1 MTAGPSDMAAEEPE
15 VNDDAGA
22 LLADES
28 ATELIAPGAVAETEG
43 ADDGA
48 ADDEGLVESPPIPW
62 SPLLY
67 TTLAVLTALSFV
79 SFGFEPKALV
89 VAFASCVLAVL
100 SFIDV
105 EHRLL
110 PNRIVLPAF
119 GIVLVAH
126 LAIEPD
132 RAVEWL
138 LAGPAAAAFL
148 AAPLVIRRD
157 AMGLGDV
164 KLALL
169 LGAAVGWKVFL
180 AIVLGCF
187 AMLPFAAAMLV
198 RNGSIKGATLPF
210 GPFLAFGTVLI
221 LFAS

>member
-1 MTAGPSDMAAEEPE
+1 MTAGPSDMAAEEPD
-15 VNDDAGA
+15 VNDDARA
-22 LLADES
+22 VLADES
-28 ATELIAPGAVAETEG
+28 AMELATPDAAAGPAG
-43 ADDGA
+43 ADEGA
-48 ADDEGLVESPPIPW
+48 ADEERVVGSPPIPW

-67 TTLAVLTALSFV
+67 VTLAVLTALSFV

-89 VAFASCVLAVL
+89 VAFASCTLAVL
-100 SFIDV
+100 SFIDI

-119 GIVLVAH
+119 AIVLVAQ

-148 AAPLVIRRD
+148 AAPLIVRRD

-169 LGAAVGWKVFL
+169 LGAAIGWKVFL
-180 AIVLGCF
+180 GIVLGCF

-198 RNGSIKGATLPF
+198 RDGSVKGATLPF

-221 LFAS
+221 LLAS

>member
-1 MTAGPSDMAAEEPE
+1 MTVGPSEMATEEPE
-15 VNDDAGA
+15 GNDDARA
-22 LLADES
+22 LLAEES
-28 ATELIAPGAVAETEG
+28 ATELAAPDAVAEPEG
-43 ADDGA
+43 AEGA
-48 ADDEGLVESPPIPW
+48 ADDEGPVESPPIPW

-67 TTLAVLTALSFV
+67 VTLAVLTALSFV
-79 SFGFEPKALV
+79 SYGFEPKALV
-89 VAFASCVLAVL
+89 VAFAACALAVL

-119 GIVLVAH
+119 GIVLVAQ

-138 LAGPAAAAFL
+138 VAGPAAAAFL
-148 AAPLVIRRD
+148 AAPLVVRRD

-198 RNGSIKGATLPF
+198 RSGSIKGATLPF

-221 LFAS
+221 LLAS